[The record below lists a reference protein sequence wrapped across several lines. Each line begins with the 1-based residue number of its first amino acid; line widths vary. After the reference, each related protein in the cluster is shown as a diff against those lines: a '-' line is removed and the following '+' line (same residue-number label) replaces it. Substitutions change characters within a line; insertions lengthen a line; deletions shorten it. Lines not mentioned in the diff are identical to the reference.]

1 MLAILLVEIEWLK
14 ENRTPAGAIQR
25 QKYFAPV
32 KIEDEVNLTGD
43 GIFVKK
49 CKFYQR
55 GDSVS
60 SSVESAARLDKI
72 LYEDGRGKAFTGS
85 DEYEQKMAGRRSKAI
100 EKDKGS
106 FYSLDKLDIPCIT
119 VVEEPNN
126 RYCIKW
132 FDNGTGMP
140 RRRGGNEDFCKKG
153 AKLAGQP
160 NVLNETAFVLE
171 EGQAGLLKFNYR
183 KAYYSGQW
191 YECYYVYVVN
201 AKELSRDVFM
211 REYDFEYDQLADLF

>member
-1 MLAILLVEIEWLK
+1 MLAILSIEMEWLK

-32 KIEDEVNLTGD
+32 KIEDVVNLSGD

-55 GDSVS
+55 GDSVF
-60 SSVESAARLDKI
+60 SSVESADRLDEI
-72 LYEDGRGKAFTGS
+72 LYEKDRGKAFAGS
-85 DEYEQKMAGRRSKAI
+85 DEYEQKMARKRKDAVA
-100 EKDKGS
+100 KDKGA
-106 FYSLDKLDIPCIT
+106 FYNIDKLDIPCIT
-119 VVEEPNN
+119 VVEEPDN

-132 FDNGTGMP
+132 FDNGKGMP
-140 RRRGGNEDFCKKG
+140 RRRGGNEDFGKKG
-153 AKLAGQP
+153 ARLAGQP
-160 NVLNETAFVLE
+160 NVLNETAFVLT